1 MRTMPDPDTIEG
13 LPERSTGEPGR
24 RPSRRTIG
32 YWLAFGTALLSIV
45 LYRAMT
51 PQQPALPLSGADA
64 PRGAVAD
71 AVGGGRGAVQAGR
84 TVPSAALTSAATPAT
99 SIPHPDAPSVA
110 IDRDSTVH
118 AVWRETTDQSIA
130 IVDRR
135 LGAAD
140 QWTSSETLSD
150 GFQVLGAPTALRRPD
165 GAVCVT
171 WPGFPIAD
179 GLTAMGVYARCAEGA
194 KWTAPLLAEP
204 TSLATRTLP
213 RFDREG
219 AIRVVEVGSPWPV
232 SFGTSVLSD
241 HGDIVHSASFEI
253 DSGGAYHVVWQQRGG
268 ERRGQ
273 FHRMSADG
281 GRTWSDPIRLDD
293 ERGPGDEVALLVADD
308 LDGIHAAWFD
318 GETVFYRAWTADGGW
333 TPIEIVEGLSW
344 TRAMVVDGDGRPS
357 VFLGDLHGIFRTA
370 RADDGSWSPVDE
382 VATSNGVEE
391 LAAAADGR
399 GHAELLWTTTEDVPV
414 VRALQVDDRPSV

>member
-1 MRTMPDPDTIEG
+1 MRTTPDPDKIEG
-13 LPERSTGEPGR
+13 LPNRSSGTSGR
-24 RPSRRTIG
+24 RPSRRTLG
-32 YWLAFGTALLSIV
+32 YWSAFGTALLAIV

-51 PQQPALPLSGADA
+51 PQQQAMPPSRADA

-71 AVGGGRGAVQAGR
+71 AAVGGRGAIETGVA
-84 TVPSAALTSAATPAT
+84 VPSAALTSAVMSSA
-99 SIPHPDAPSVA
+99 SISRPDAPTIAV
-110 IDRDSTVH
+110 DRDGVVH
-118 AVWRETTDQSIA
+118 AAWRETTKGSIA

-135 LGAAD
+135 LTAD
-140 QWTSSETLSD
+140 GQWTPSEALSD
-150 GFQVLGAPTALRRPD
+150 GFRVLGTPTALRRSD

-213 RFDREG
+213 RFDRDG

-241 HGDIVHSASFEI
+241 HGDIVHSASFAI
-253 DSGGAYHVVWQQRGG
+253 DSGGAFHIVWQQLGG

-293 ERGPGDEVALLVADD
+293 ERGPGNEVALLVADD
-308 LDGIHAAWFD
+308 LGGIHAAWFD
-318 GETVFYRAWTADGGW
+318 GETVFYRAWTSDGGW

-344 TRAMVVDGDGRPS
+344 TRAMVVDGHGRPS